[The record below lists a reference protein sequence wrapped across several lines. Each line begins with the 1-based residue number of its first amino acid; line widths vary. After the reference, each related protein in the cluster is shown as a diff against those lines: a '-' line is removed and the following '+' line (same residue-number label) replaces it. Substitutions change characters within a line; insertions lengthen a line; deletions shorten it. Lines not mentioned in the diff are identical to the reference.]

1 MLVTKKHSVNS
12 PIVRA
17 CNVRIVDYVNVTMHI
32 PYMLDQRL
40 WLLNHS
46 FCWLRRLQFEATV
59 PANSTTFSLSSKV
72 LFTYT
77 NSNSAMRKSFKSTN
91 KLLPS

>member
-77 NSNSAMRKSFKSTN
+77 
-91 KLLPS
+91 KLELCHEKVFQKH